1 VVDEVAVDG
10 EEVDTED
17 HEVEAVVDFREVVV
31 EEAMVAIEAVGAEAM
46 AIDPAMVVTEVV
58 IEAVTGEVEADS
70 AESGEA
76 EVEVDSAGRGEV
88 EADLQEVE
96 GQEVETGP
104 NDQTLS
110 IRCADRLDL
119 VRTTFLVFFH
129 LFPLV
134 RYSLHVVLCRHTP
147 GFWDFFSFSST
158 KTKMKTKLAL

>member
-1 VVDEVAVDG
+1 VVDEVAVG
-10 EEVDTED
+10 EEEVDTED
-17 HEVEAVVDFREVVV
+17 HEAEAVVDFREVVV

-70 AESGEA
+70 AERGEA
-76 EVEVDSAGRGEV
+76 EVEVDSAGRGEA
-88 EADLQEVE
+88 EADHQEVE

-104 NDQTLS
+104 NGQTLS
-110 IRCADRLDL
+110 IRCADRLD
-119 VRTTFLVFFH
+119 TTFLVFFH

-147 GFWDFFSFSST
+147 GLFFLF
-158 KTKMKTKLAL
+158 LPRRRR